1 MFLIANIPMQTS
13 PLTIHYIYKKTQL
26 SKLRVRVQLLITI
39 KNRVYFHFGPK
50 FQPIRAAF
58 GSAAAAAKHSIFQ
71 GRAGNVQLQPQEAV
85 PNRLKD

>member
-13 PLTIHYIYKKTQL
+13 PLTIHYQKKKRTQL
-26 SKLRVRVQLLITI
+26 SKLRVRLLITI
-39 KNRVYFHFGPK
+39 NNRVYFHFGPK
-50 FQPIRAAF
+50 FQPIRAVF
-58 GSAAAAAKHSIFQ
+58 RSAAAAAKHSIFQ